1 MIVLRF
7 ANVSRFVYHESINHN
22 ERNTMRGYV
31 EFLESRGGNATPEDW
46 QDSFLEAA
54 DEARDAQRN
63 K

>member
-1 MIVLRF
+1 
-7 ANVSRFVYHESINHN
+7 
-22 ERNTMRGYV
+22 MRGYV

-54 DEARDAQRN
+54 DEYRDSQRN